1 MAPVIVAPM
10 VGILAMGR
18 MSDVPV
24 FRKDHEGVEG
34 LVKEQQATL
43 SWSADHRIIDGA
55 TVAKAADM
63 LAALLA
69 RPESLG
75 LILT

>member
-1 MAPVIVAPM
+1 L
-10 VGILAMGR
+10 GMGR
-18 MSDVPV
+18 ISDVPV
-24 FRKDHEGVEG
+24 FGKDDTGIER
-34 LVKEQQATL
+34 LVKERQVIL

-63 LAALLA
+63 LAALLS

-75 LILT
+75 LILK